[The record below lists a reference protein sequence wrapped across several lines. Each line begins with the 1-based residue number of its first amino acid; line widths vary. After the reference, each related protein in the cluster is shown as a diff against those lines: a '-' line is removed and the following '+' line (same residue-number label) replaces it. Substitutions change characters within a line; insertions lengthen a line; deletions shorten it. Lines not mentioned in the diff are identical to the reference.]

1 MSEQIKIG
9 IIGDYNPDARTHLA
23 TDAAIQHAADAL
35 GITAAVDW
43 LATPMLETETAST
56 LQPFH
61 ALWCAPGSPY
71 QSMSGALQAIRFAR
85 EANVP
90 FIGTCGGFQHVVIEY
105 ARNVLGFVDA
115 QHAEYD
121 PDASTLFVSALSC
134 SLVGKSMQ
142 VFLAPGSRAMTFYR
156 QNPVTEQYYCQFGIT
171 PQYQPLLHEGGLCI
185 VGYDQD
191 QEARILEL
199 PAQRFFV
206 ATLFV
211 PQLTSTDAQPHPLI
225 VAYLRAALA
234 FAGELGVANDEA
246 DHRNSQFATGS

>member
-1 MSEQIKIG
+1 MADQVKIG
-9 IIGDYNPDARTHLA
+9 IIGDYRPDAPTHVA
-23 TDAAIQHAADAL
+23 TDAAIRHAADAL
-35 GITAAVDW
+35 GLSAEVQW
-43 LATPMLETETAST
+43 LATPTLETETAYT

-71 QSMSGALQAIRFAR
+71 ASMQGALQAIRFAR

-121 PDASTLFVSALSC
+121 PEASTLFVSALSC

-142 VFLAPGSRAMTFYR
+142 VYLEPNSKAMACY
-156 QNPVTEQYYCQFGIT
+156 QQSPVTEKYYCQFGIT
-171 PQYQPLLHEGGLCI
+171 PQYQPLLHEGGLSI
-185 VGYDQD
+185 TGRDQD
-191 QEARILEL
+191 GEPRILEL
-199 PAQRFFV
+199 PEQRFFL

-211 PQLTSTDAQPHPLI
+211 PQTSSTAAQPHPLI
-225 VAYLRAALA
+225 LAYLHAALE
-234 FAGELGVANDEA
+234 FSRVAGWEQAKAISG
-246 DHRNSQFATGS
+246 